1 MIPTKRIEYIDAL
14 RGFTMILVVFAHVET
29 IGFSDAM
36 HKSFFGDLFCM
47 FRMPLFFFISGF
59 IAWREREWR
68 TPLFIELSLK
78 KIRVQLIP
86 TLIFGLFLTYII
98 SDTDIVAFITSPT
111 KMGLWFT
118 IALLEMFL
126 ISYLL
131 EYILYI
137 LQLTRFRIL
146 AFAVLVLCASGLKVI
161 LVLSGALPQLVSILS
176 LHYVLSYLP
185 FFVLGYICSIKRG
198 LFFKFIEEQRARFLI
213 IIIFILTAIYSIKIG
228 APNNIVQ
235 TIVEYVGGVTGLLI
249 VFTYFRRHQDVFSVS
264 TIIGRNLQYV
274 GRRTFDIY
282 LIHNM
287 LIPHFPQ
294 LGYFFTK
301 HPMPII
307 ELFVNLFV
315 SLLIVFGCLVISSVI
330 RLSNPLA
337 TLCFGVKQKNNNK

>member
-1 MIPTKRIEYIDAL
+1 M
-14 RGFTMILVVFAHVET
+14 
-29 IGFSDAM
+29 
-36 HKSFFGDLFCM
+36 
-47 FRMPLFFFISGF
+47 
-59 IAWREREWR
+59 
-68 TPLFIELSLK
+68 
-78 KIRVQLIP
+78 
-86 TLIFGLFLTYII
+86 
-98 SDTDIVAFITSPT
+98 
-111 KMGLWFT
+111 
-118 IALLEMFL
+118 
-126 ISYLL
+126 
-131 EYILYI
+131 
-137 LQLTRFRIL
+137 
-146 AFAVLVLCASGLKVI
+146 LVLCASGLKVI

-198 LFFKFIEEQRARFLI
+198 LFLKFIEEQRARFLI

-301 HPMPII
+301 YPMPII